1 MRTFTRCWGTLPGRW
16 KSASCRQVNQL
27 EAKRDQAWRAYDE
40 AARAVDRKKNDLLD
54 SVEGSL
60 QQRLEMTPLFTVSWK
75 LV

>member
-1 MRTFTRCWGTLPGRW
+1 
-16 KSASCRQVNQL
+16 VNQL